1 MRAPAWL
8 RSHLPLRRLAGAAL
22 VVPVAFVVALIV
34 ASFCTPLPPELLA
47 PPSPSVRVEDS
58 AGTLLREVRANDGK
72 RARVLTE
79 VELGPTAVHALL
91 AAEDLRFYSHP
102 GVDPLA
108 VLRAAFD
115 SLRHGHVVSGASTLT
130 MQLARTVRPHP
141 RTLFGKLRE
150 MALALRIERAL
161 PKSRILELYAS
172 EVDFGPQVRGFGAA
186 SRAVFGKSPRALSI
200 AEAALV
206 AGLPRG
212 PSLYALGKRTALVR
226 SRRDR
231 ILTRMAGAGWITA
244 DELREA
250 LAEPIHLDPE
260 RAGFSAPHFV
270 AGLVGGGL
278 APMQPGLG
286 EALSGAEVSTIET
299 TLDGALQRAAE
310 RATAATVDSLRDR
323 HVTAGAAVV
332 LDNATGDVLA
342 YVGSPDPTD
351 VGALGG
357 NDGARAL
364 RQPGSTLKPLLYAM
378 AMERLG
384 FTAATVLPDVPLRID
399 GTTPGQSDFTP
410 LDYDGHFHGP
420 VRLREALASSLNV
433 PAVWTL
439 AQVGVAPFLD
449 RLHALGF
456 ASLNRP
462 AEDYGSALALGD
474 GEVSFLEL
482 ANAYA
487 ALARGGR
494 YRPLRFVRAVTRGPY
509 RRELDPSPSTLVFP
523 ERVADQITD
532 VLKDPR
538 ARVASFGEGD
548 SLRFPFDVAAK
559 TGTSKGYRD
568 NWTVGFS
575 HAVTVAAWVGNFDG
589 TPMDRV
595 SGITGAA
602 PLFHAVM
609 MAAMQGREAA
619 PLPILSGRTG
629 ESGGDEALTRVS
641 VCALSGALPGHDC
654 PHKVVEW
661 MPRARAQAL
670 PTCSFHVRI
679 AIDRRNGLRA
689 GPGCDPSVVDQ
700 VPFELLPTE
709 YDTWTERSG
718 HPAPPRDYSPLCPG
732 PRAPPGDAPLHI
744 DAPRD
749 GDAFV
754 LDPDHPV
761 DLQAIDVRVAAPA
774 GSREV
779 TVTVDGTPAAT
790 LAPPFV
796 FAWHLSRGDHVLV
809 ARVDDEAS
817 PPVRVR
823 VQ

>member
-1 MRAPAWL
+1 MRAPVWL
-8 RSHLPLRRLAGAAL
+8 RTRPSLRQVGAAAL
-22 VVPVAFVVALIV
+22 VAPVLGVVAIIV
-34 ASFCTPLPPELLA
+34 ASFCTSLPPELLVA
-47 PPSPSVRVEDS
+47 PSPSVRVEDS

-79 VELGPTAVHALL
+79 AELGPTAVHALL
-91 AAEDLRFYSHP
+91 AAEDLRFYGHP

-130 MQLARTVRPHP
+130 MQLARTIRPHR
-141 RTLFGKLRE
+141 RTLFGKLQE

-226 SRRDR
+226 ARRDR
-231 ILTRMAGAGWITA
+231 ILARMAGAGWITE
-244 DELREA
+244 DERQEA

-270 AGLVGGGL
+270 AGVVGGGL
-278 APMQPGLG
+278 APLQPGLK
-286 EALSGAEVSTIET
+286 EALSGGEVSVLET
-299 TLDGALQRAAE
+299 TLDGSLQRAAE

-323 HVTAGAAVV
+323 HVTAGAVVV

-342 YVGSPDPTD
+342 YVGSPDPSD

-364 RQPGSTLKPLLYAM
+364 RQPGSTLKPLLYAL
-378 AMERLG
+378 ALERLG

-399 GTTPGQSDFTP
+399 GTPGQSDFAP
-410 LDYDGHFHGP
+410 RDYDGHFHGP

-439 AQVGVAPFLD
+439 AQIGVAPFLD

-462 AEDYGSALALGD
+462 AEDYGTALALGD

-509 RRELDPSPSTLVFP
+509 RRELEPAPSTVVFP
-523 ERVADQITD
+523 ESVADQIID

-595 SGITGAA
+595 SGITGAG

-609 MAAMQGREAA
+609 TAAMQGREAA
-619 PLPILSGRTG
+619 PLPIVEASRRDRA
-629 ESGGDEALTRVS
+629 DEAMVRVS
-641 VCALSGALPGHDC
+641 VCALSGELPGHDC
-654 PHKVVEW
+654 PHRVAEW

-670 PTCSFHVRI
+670 STCSMHVRV
-679 AIDRRNGLRA
+679 AVDRRNGLRA
-689 GPGCDPSVVDQ
+689 GPGCDPSAVEE
-700 VPFELLPTE
+700 VPFEVLPTE

-718 HPAPPRDYSPLCPG
+718 HPAPPRAYSPLCPG
-732 PRAPPGDAPLHI
+732 PPDEGPVHI

-779 TVTVDGTPAAT
+779 TVTVDGAPAAT

-796 FAWHLSRGDHVLV
+796 FAWHLSRGEHVLT
-809 ARVDDEAS
+809 ARAGDDEAS